1 MDEAAPD
8 ERQLPDMLEKAI
20 AIAVEAHKGQKDKM
34 GAPYMLHP
42 LRMMCRMTTPYE
54 MMAAVL
60 HDVVED
66 TDVTLVQLKSEGIP
80 EIVLDAVDRLSRRED
95 ESYDEFVQ
103 RILPSPVARR
113 VKLADLEDNM
123 DVRLINPPLT
133 AKDLERLNKYRH
145 YWDIVR
151 GEGIANT
158 TSG

>member
-1 MDEAAPD
+1 MDEATSD
-8 ERQLPDMLEKAI
+8 EKQIPDMLEKAI

-34 GAPYMLHP
+34 GTPYVLHP

-66 TDVTLVQLKSEGIP
+66 TSVTLAQLKTEGIP
-80 EIVLDAVDRLSRRED
+80 EVVLDAIDRLSRREG

-103 RILPSPVARR
+103 RILPSPLACR

-123 DVRLINPPLT
+123 DVRRIKPPISE
-133 AKDLERLNKYRH
+133 KDLERLNKYRH

-151 GEGIANT
+151 GEGKPENA
-158 TSG
+158 SV